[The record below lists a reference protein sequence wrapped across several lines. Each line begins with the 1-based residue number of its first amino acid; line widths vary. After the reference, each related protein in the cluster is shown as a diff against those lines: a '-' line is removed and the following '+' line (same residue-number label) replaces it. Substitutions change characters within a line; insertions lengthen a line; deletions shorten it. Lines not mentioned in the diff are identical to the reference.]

1 MASIDEKR
9 QTMVETFP
17 GPIRRTTS
25 YAEDKGKILLRLR
38 RMEGQL
44 RGIQK
49 MVEEDQYCL
58 DVLTQLSA
66 VMSAARQTGM
76 LVLEDHLRGCVLGA
90 RRDGHGDAEEVL
102 AESMA
107 AIKRFTRTAG

>member
-1 MASIDEKR
+1 MASINEKR
-9 QTMVETFP
+9 QTAVEALP
-17 GPIRRTTS
+17 RPIRRTTS
-25 YAEDKGKILLRLR
+25 YSEDKGKILLRLR

-66 VMSAARQTGM
+66 VMAAARQTGM

-90 RRDGHGDAEEVL
+90 CRDGHGDAEEVL

>member
-1 MASIDEKR
+1 MVSIFEER
-9 QTMVETFP
+9 QTAVKATSDP
-17 GPIRRTTS
+17 TRRTTS
-25 YAEDKGKILLRLR
+25 YADDKDKILLRLR

-44 RGIQK
+44 RGVQK
-49 MVEEDQYCL
+49 MVQEDQYCL

-66 VMSAARQTGM
+66 VMAAARQTGM
-76 LVLEDHLRGCVLGA
+76 LVLEDHLRGCVLGTC
-90 RRDGHGDAEEVL
+90 RHGHEDAEEVL